1 MADHAR
7 THALICRKIA
17 QPMENAPASARR
29 ARADRARRFSA
40 IDANARLMLA
50 PAAMPATATI
60 AKSAMQT
67 YIDGIRDLAEL
78 VV

>member
-17 QPMENAPASARR
+17 QPMKKAPAR
-29 ARADRARRFSA
+29 AGRIRRFSA
-40 IDANARLMLA
+40 IDANATLMLA
-50 PAAMPATATI
+50 QASAGTAATV

-67 YIDGIRDLAEL
+67 YIDGIRDLA
-78 VV
+78 

>member
-17 QPMENAPASARR
+17 QPMENAPVSAR
-29 ARADRARRFSA
+29 SA
-40 IDANARLMLA
+40 IDGNATLMLA
-50 PAAMPATATI
+50 QAATSAAPTV

-67 YIDGIRDLAEL
+67 YIDSIRDLA
-78 VV
+78 